1 MRKIKN
7 IKFKHTDLII
17 IFICIAGTIASG
29 IVFWKEYNRTLT
41 KLNETPVA
49 TIVFKKNTAQRR
61 FIDRG
66 VWDRLK
72 LATSVYN
79 GDTIRTIEK
88 SEAIVVFEDE
98 VAYLSLDESTM
109 VQIFANKQQGA
120 RIELAEGNLEVA
132 SEQDIVVST
141 GDSNIVVSGQ
151 AAMNKSDEGLSLAVI
166 EGQASL
172 NETKVESGSAIA
184 LDAEGKVNI
193 IPMIAM
199 TSFGSSARVLGK
211 PDEEVPVVFSW
222 NEINFEPDTY
232 VIVEIAEDS
241 SFNNIDA
248 AREVKDAASVSFPLK
263 SGSYRWRAYPASE
276 NRRGPANRI
285 YPSGSL
291 EIIPAAAPVPAAPLP
306 SQEFVFSGDT
316 RVSFSWSA
324 AEGAVSYLLEISSDA
339 DMRASVV
346 SRRVNETLNETSITQ
361 RDLGFGVW
369 YWRVT
374 PVYPARSIG
383 SAPHSVV
390 NAFSLKQGS
399 PPLAAPVLTLPLKN
413 GKVSIEKAERLLWK
427 YDSNALSWTVE
438 IADNPQMQ
446 NPAVEQNVKS
456 NFFPLP
462 PDLLQAGKTW
472 YWRVLAMNS
481 QADSS
486 NAGGAVSDIR
496 NFEVVTETPP
506 AAKPVLAAAPYLPI
520 IYFSPNTAETIE
532 ANARLFAHIVSTINT
547 HNEYTVTVEGHAN
560 YTIAP
565 EDTAARLN
573 EQIYELRPLSE
584 MRAKAVV
591 EHLVKLGVDPK
602 RLKFSGIGGEKPL
615 AAWEDVQNW
624 RQNRRV
630 EFVFEKL

>member
-41 KLNETPVA
+41 KLNENPVA

-79 GDTIRTIEK
+79 GDTIRTIKK

-98 VAYLSLDESTM
+98 VAYLSLDEHTM

-120 RIELAEGNLEVA
+120 RIELTEGNLEVA

-141 GDSNIVVSGQ
+141 EDSNIVVNGQ

-241 SFNNIDA
+241 AFNNIDA
-248 AREVKDAASVSFPLK
+248 AIEVKDAASVSIPLK

-316 RVSFSWSA
+316 KVSFSWSA

-339 DMRASVV
+339 DMRAPVV
-346 SRRVNETLNETSITQ
+346 SRRVNKTSITQ

-383 SAPHSVV
+383 SAPKSVV

-399 PPLAAPVLTLPLKN
+399 PPLAAPVLTLPAKN
-413 GKVSIEKAERLLWK
+413 GKVSVEKAERLLWK
-427 YDSNALSWTVE
+427 YDSNASSWTVE

-446 NPAVEQNVKS
+446 NPAVEQIVRN
-456 NFFPLP
+456 NF
-462 PDLLQAGKTW
+462 
-472 YWRVLAMNS
+472 
-481 QADSS
+481 
-486 NAGGAVSDIR
+486 
-496 NFEVVTETPP
+496 
-506 AAKPVLAAAPYLPI
+506 
-520 IYFSPNTAETIE
+520 
-532 ANARLFAHIVSTINT
+532 
-547 HNEYTVTVEGHAN
+547 
-560 YTIAP
+560 
-565 EDTAARLN
+565 
-573 EQIYELRPLSE
+573 
-584 MRAKAVV
+584 
-591 EHLVKLGVDPK
+591 
-602 RLKFSGIGGEKPL
+602 
-615 AAWEDVQNW
+615 
-624 RQNRRV
+624 
-630 EFVFEKL
+630 